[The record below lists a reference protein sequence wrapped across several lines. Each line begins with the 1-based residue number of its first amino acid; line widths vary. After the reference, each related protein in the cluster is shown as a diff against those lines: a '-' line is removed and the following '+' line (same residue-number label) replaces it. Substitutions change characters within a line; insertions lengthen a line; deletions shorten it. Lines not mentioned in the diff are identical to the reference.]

1 MPSPCSCEPPAA
13 CAACLS
19 GTPLHDVALRILLT
33 PCAALKASLSL
44 AAAAAWA
51 AGALPLCGA
60 APFDARALV
69 PAEPARPPSVTL
81 VHPAKV
87 KTGSRKATVHAL
99 VHAESVAVDLAW
111 DIIARFGW
119 SPGTWGVEQGDLPAP
134 APAPAAALGEA
145 GMLPREFF
153 DDWVR
158 VAGEE
163 ASHFLRWEARLNQL
177 GASYG
182 ALPAHGSLWE
192 SAADTA
198 HSLAAR
204 LAIVHCVHEGRGLD
218 VAGALAGKFAG
229 DEASLAVLA
238 GNVAQ
243 EVHHVGFAVKWLA
256 RVALW
261 AGEPSPLPL
270 FHALVKR
277 HFHGNLRPPFAVELR
292 ELAGMGAEWY
302 EPLAGG
308 AVGRG
313 SGGS

>member
-1 MPSPCSCEPPAA
+1 MPAPCTCEPPAA

-33 PCAALKASLSL
+33 PCAASKAALSL

-60 APFDARALV
+60 VPFNARALV

-81 VHPAKV
+81 VHPLKV
-87 KTGSRKATVHAL
+87 KNGSRKATIHSL
-99 VHAESVAVDLAW
+99 THAENVAIDLSW

-119 SPGTWGVEQGDLPAP
+119 SPGTWGGLGVEAAAP
-134 APAPAAALGEA
+134 APVAALSEEGA
-145 GMLPREFF
+145 LPREFF

-163 ASHFLRWEARLNQL
+163 ASHFLRWQARLNEL

-182 ALPAHGSLWE
+182 DLPAHGSLWE

-243 EVHHVGFAVKWLA
+243 EVHHVGFAVKWLT

-261 AGEPSPLPL
+261 NGEASPLPL

-292 ELAGMGAEWY
+292 AKAGMSAEWY
-302 EPLAGG
+302 EPLAGD
-308 AVGRG
+308 ALRRG
-313 SGGS
+313 GGS